1 MMFIEGI
8 EKEVCIKC
16 EEILNKK
23 GVVYETY

>member
-8 EKEVCIKC
+8 EKEVCIKY